1 MTTGPAPT
9 HPGSTDHAPSSWLV
23 RAWLGVALAPVFFM
37 LAFAVGEGAY
47 AVLGYAP
54 ENADA
59 PTWVVVVTSL
69 LVLLV
74 LGIPCAASVIYGLR
88 CVRAGDR
95 RGLAP
100 LVIASLVWAGAV
112 VLTVVSE
119 VGNAL
124 RR

>member
-1 MTTGPAPT
+1 M
-9 HPGSTDHAPSSWLV
+9 
-23 RAWLGVALAPVFFM
+23 ALTPVFFVI
-37 LAFAVGEGAY
+37 AFAVGEGAY

-59 PTWVVVVTSL
+59 PLWVVLVTSA

-74 LGIPCAASVIYGLR
+74 LAVPCVAAVVYGRR
-88 CVRAGDR
+88 CIRAGDR
-95 RGLAP
+95 RGVAP
-100 LVIASLVWAGAV
+100 LVIASLAWLGAL

-119 VGNAL
+119 VGNAV